1 MTAVIYPV
9 ILPVPA
15 EVQHLPPKQRVQ
27 SLSDCARQALAL
39 SAERL
44 GVRLGPLDKDDRGAP
59 IPCHGH
65 FWSLSHKPDYV
76 GGVVAPAAIGLDIE
90 RLRPCSAGLRRKTAD
105 AAEWALM
112 GHDDLQTTFFRYW
125 TAKEAVLKTRGEGLR
140 DLSRC
145 RIDHIL
151 GPTRLRVDYAGKTWT
166 VEHFFFEGHVA
177 AVAAGRFRVEW
188 TLAHPGANAGSPQGR
203 FS

>member
-1 MTAVIYPV
+1 MPAVIYPV

-15 EVQHLPPKQRVQ
+15 EVQHLPPRQLVQ

-44 GVRLGPLDKDDRGAP
+44 GVRLGPLEKDDRGSP
-59 IPCHGH
+59 IPCHGN

-112 GHDDLQTTFFRYW
+112 SHGDVQTTFFRYW
-125 TAKEAVLKTRGEGLR
+125 TAKEAVLKARGEGLR

-145 RIDHIL
+145 RIAHIL
-151 GPTRLRVDYAGKTWT
+151 DPTRLLVDYAGKTWT

-177 AVAAGRFRVEW
+177 AIAAGGLGVEW
-188 TLAHPGANAGSPQGR
+188 TLARPG
-203 FS
+203 

>member
-1 MTAVIYPV
+1 MSAVIYPV

-15 EVQHLPPKQRVQ
+15 EVQHLPPRQRVQ
-27 SLSDCARQALAL
+27 SLSACARQALAR

-44 GVRLGPLDKDDRGAP
+44 GVRLGPLEKDDRGAP
-59 IPCHGH
+59 IPCDGN

-112 GHDDLQTTFFRYW
+112 GHGDVQTTFFRYW
-125 TAKEAVLKTRGEGLR
+125 TAKEAVLKARGEGLR

-145 RIDHIL
+145 RIAHIFD
-151 GPTRLRVDYAGKTWT
+151 PTRLRVDYAGKTWT

-177 AVAAGRFRVEW
+177 AIAAGGLRVEW
-188 TLAHPGANAGSPQGR
+188 TLARPG
-203 FS
+203 

>member
-15 EVQHLPPKQRVQ
+15 EVQQLSPKQRVK
-27 SLSDCARQALAL
+27 SLSELARQALSL
-39 SAERL
+39 SAGRL
-44 GVRLGPLDKDDRGAP
+44 GVRLGALEKDDRGAP
-59 IPCHGH
+59 IPSHGN

-76 GGVVAPAAIGLDIE
+76 GGVVAPAAVGLDIE

-112 GHDDLQTTFFRYW
+112 GHGDVQTTFFRYW
-125 TAKEAVLKTRGEGLR
+125 TAKEAVLKARGEGLR

-151 GPTRLRVDYAGKTWT
+151 DPTRLRVDYAGQTWS

-177 AVAAGRFRVEW
+177 AIAGGFRVEW
-188 TLAHPGANAGSPQGR
+188 ILTRAG
-203 FS
+203 

>member
-1 MTAVIYPV
+1 MPAVIYPV

-15 EVQHLPPKQRVQ
+15 EVQHLPPRQRVQ

-44 GVRLGPLDKDDRGAP
+44 GVRLGPLEKDDRGAP
-59 IPCHGH
+59 IPCHGN

-112 GHDDLQTTFFRYW
+112 SHGDVQTTFFRYW
-125 TAKEAVLKTRGEGLR
+125 TAKEAVLKARGEGLR

-145 RIDHIL
+145 RIAHIL
-151 GPTRLRVDYAGKTWT
+151 DPTRLLVDYAGKTWT

-177 AVAAGRFRVEW
+177 AIAAGGLGVEW
-188 TLAHPGANAGSPQGR
+188 TLARPG
-203 FS
+203 

>member
-1 MTAVIYPV
+1 
-9 ILPVPA
+9 
-15 EVQHLPPKQRVQ
+15 VQ

-44 GVRLGPLDKDDRGAP
+44 GVRLGPLEKDDRGAP
-59 IPCHGH
+59 IPCHGN

-112 GHDDLQTTFFRYW
+112 SHGDAQTTFFRYW
-125 TAKEAVLKTRGEGLR
+125 TAKEAVLKARGEGLR

-145 RIDHIL
+145 RIAHIL
-151 GPTRLRVDYAGKTWT
+151 DPTRLRVDYAGKTWT

-177 AVAAGRFRVEW
+177 AIAAGGLGVEW
-188 TLAHPGANAGSPQGR
+188 TLACPG
-203 FS
+203 

>member
-15 EVQHLPPKQRVQ
+15 QVHHLPPKQRVQ

-39 SAERL
+39 SAGRL
-44 GVRLGPLDKDDRGAP
+44 GVRLGPLEKDDRGAP
-59 IPCHGH
+59 IPCHGN

-90 RLRPCSAGLRRKTAD
+90 RLRPCSAGLRCKTAD

-112 GHDDLQTTFFRYW
+112 GHGDVQTIFFRYW
-125 TAKEAVLKTRGEGLR
+125 TAKEAVLKARGEGLR

-145 RIDHIL
+145 RIDHIVD
-151 GPTRLRVDYAGKTWT
+151 PTHLRVDYAGNTWT

-177 AVAAGRFRVEW
+177 AVTAGGFRVEW
-188 TLAHPGANAGSPQGR
+188 TLARPG
-203 FS
+203 

>member
-9 ILPVPA
+9 ILPVPP
-15 EVQHLPPKQRVQ
+15 EVQHLPPQQRVK
-27 SLSDCARQALAL
+27 SLSACARQALAL

-44 GVRLGPLDKDDRGAP
+44 GVRLGPLEKDDRGAP

-151 GPTRLRVDYAGKTWT
+151 GPTRLRVGYAGKTWT

-177 AVAAGRFRVEW
+177 AVAAGGFRVEW
-188 TLAHPGANAGSPQGR
+188 TLAHPE
-203 FS
+203 

>member
-1 MTAVIYPV
+1 MPAVIYPV

-27 SLSDCARQALAL
+27 SLSDYARQALTL

-44 GVRLGPLDKDDRGAP
+44 GVRLGPLEKDDRGAP
-59 IPCHGH
+59 IPCDGN

-90 RLRPCSAGLRRKTAD
+90 RLRHCSAGLRRKTAD

-112 GHDDLQTTFFRYW
+112 GHGDVQTTFFRYW
-125 TAKEAVLKTRGEGLR
+125 TAKEAVLKARGEGLR

-145 RIDHIL
+145 RIARIL

-177 AVAAGRFRVEW
+177 AVAAGGFRVEW
-188 TLAHPGANAGSPQGR
+188 TLARPG
-203 FS
+203 

>member
-1 MTAVIYPV
+1 MPAAIYPV

-15 EVQHLPPKQRVQ
+15 ELQHLPPRQRVR

-44 GVRLGPLDKDDRGAP
+44 GVRLSPLEKDDRGAP
-59 IPCHGH
+59 LPCNGN

-90 RLRPCSAGLRRKTAD
+90 KLRTCSAGLRRKTAD

-112 GHDDLQTTFFRYW
+112 GHGDVQTTFFRYW
-125 TAKEAVLKTRGEGLR
+125 TAKEAVLKARGEGLR

-145 RIDHIL
+145 RIAHIL
-151 GPTRLRVDYAGKTWT
+151 DPTRLRVDYAGRTWT

-177 AVAAGRFRVEW
+177 AVAAGGFRVEW
-188 TLAHPGANAGSPQGR
+188 TLARLG
-203 FS
+203 

>member
-1 MTAVIYPV
+1 MPAVIYPV

-15 EVQHLPPKQRVQ
+15 EIQHLPPKQRVQ
-27 SLSDCARQALAL
+27 ALSACARQALAL
-39 SAERL
+39 SAERF
-44 GVRLGPLDKDDRGAP
+44 GVRLGPLEKDARGAP
-59 IPCHGH
+59 IPCHGN

-112 GHDDLQTTFFRYW
+112 GHGDMQTTFFRYW

-145 RIDHIL
+145 RIAHIL
-151 GPTRLRVDYAGKTWT
+151 DPTRLRVDYAGKTWT
-166 VEHFFFEGHVA
+166 VEHFFFDGHVA
-177 AVAAGRFRVEW
+177 AIAAGGFRVEW
-188 TLAHPGANAGSPQGR
+188 TLARPG
-203 FS
+203 

>member
-1 MTAVIYPV
+1 MTAVVYPV

-15 EVQHLPPKQRVQ
+15 EVLHLSPKQRVK
-27 SLSDCARQALAL
+27 SLSELARQALAL
-39 SAERL
+39 SAGRL
-44 GVRLGPLDKDDRGAP
+44 GVRLGALEKDDRGAP
-59 IPCHGH
+59 IPSHGN

-90 RLRPCSAGLRRKTAD
+90 RLRPCSPGLRRKTAD

-112 GHDDLQTTFFRYW
+112 GHGDVQTTFFRYW
-125 TAKEAVLKTRGEGLR
+125 TAKEAVLKVRGEGLR

-145 RIDHIL
+145 RIEYIL
-151 GPTRLRVDYAGKTWT
+151 DATHLRVDYAGKTWS

-177 AVAAGRFRVEW
+177 AVAGGGFRVEW
-188 TLAHPGANAGSPQGR
+188 TLARPG
-203 FS
+203 

>member
-1 MTAVIYPV
+1 MPAVIYPV

-15 EVQHLPPKQRVQ
+15 EVQHLPPHQRVR

-44 GVRLGPLDKDDRGAP
+44 GVRLGPLEKDDRGAP
-59 IPCHGH
+59 IPCHGN

-112 GHDDLQTTFFRYW
+112 SHGDVQTTFFRYW
-125 TAKEAVLKTRGEGLR
+125 TAKEAVLKARGEGLR

-145 RIDHIL
+145 RIAHIL
-151 GPTRLRVDYAGKTWT
+151 DPTRLRVDYAGKTWT

-177 AVAAGRFRVEW
+177 AIAAGGLGVEW
-188 TLAHPGANAGSPQGR
+188 TLACPG
-203 FS
+203 

>member
-1 MTAVIYPV
+1 MPAVIYPV

-15 EVQHLPPKQRVQ
+15 EVKQLPPKQRVQ

-39 SAERL
+39 SAGRL
-44 GVRLGPLDKDDRGAP
+44 GIRLGPLEKDDRGAP
-59 IPCHGH
+59 IPCHGN

-90 RLRPCSAGLRRKTAD
+90 KLRPCSPALRRKAAD
-105 AAEWALM
+105 AAEWVLM
-112 GHDDLQTTFFRYW
+112 GHGDVQTTFFRYW
-125 TAKEAVLKTRGEGLR
+125 TAKEAVLKARGEGLR

-151 GPTRLRVDYAGKTWT
+151 DPTHLRVDYAGKTWT

-177 AVAAGRFRVEW
+177 AIAAGGFRVEW
-188 TLAHPGANAGSPQGR
+188 TLARPG
-203 FS
+203 

>member
-1 MTAVIYPV
+1 MPAVIYPV

-15 EVQHLPPKQRVQ
+15 ELQHLPPRQRVR

-44 GVRLGPLDKDDRGAP
+44 GVRLGPLEKDDRGAP
-59 IPCHGH
+59 VPCDGN

-90 RLRPCSAGLRRKTAD
+90 KLRPCSAGLRRKTAD

-112 GHDDLQTTFFRYW
+112 GQGDVQTTFFRYW
-125 TAKEAVLKTRGEGLR
+125 TAKEAVLKARGEGLR

-145 RIDHIL
+145 RIAHIL
-151 GPTRLRVDYAGKTWT
+151 DPTRLRVDYAGKTWT

-177 AVAAGRFRVEW
+177 AVAAGGLRVEW
-188 TLAHPGANAGSPQGR
+188 TLARTG
-203 FS
+203 

>member
-15 EVQHLPPKQRVQ
+15 EVQHLSPKQRVQ

-44 GVRLGPLDKDDRGAP
+44 GVRLGPLEKDDRGAP

-90 RLRPCSAGLRRKTAD
+90 RLRPCSEGLRRKTAD

-151 GPTRLRVDYAGKTWT
+151 GPTRLRVGYAGKTWT

-188 TLAHPGANAGSPQGR
+188 TLAHPG
-203 FS
+203 

>member
-1 MTAVIYPV
+1 MPAVIYPV

-44 GVRLGPLDKDDRGAP
+44 GVRLGPLEKDDRGAP
-59 IPCHGH
+59 IPCRGN

-90 RLRPCSAGLRRKTAD
+90 RLRHCSAGLRRKTAD

-112 GHDDLQTTFFRYW
+112 GHGDVQTTFFRYW
-125 TAKEAVLKTRGEGLR
+125 TAKEAVLKAQGEGLR
-140 DLSRC
+140 GLSRC
-145 RIDHIL
+145 RIDHIFDS
-151 GPTRLRVDYAGKTWT
+151 TRLQVDYAGDAWT

-177 AVAAGRFRVEW
+177 AVTTGGFRVEW
-188 TLAHPGANAGSPQGR
+188 TLARPG
-203 FS
+203 

>member
-1 MTAVIYPV
+1 MPAVIYPV

-15 EVQHLPPKQRVQ
+15 EVQHLPPRQRVK

-44 GVRLGPLDKDDRGAP
+44 GVRLGPLEKDDRGAP
-59 IPCHGH
+59 VPCDGN

-90 RLRPCSAGLRRKTAD
+90 KLRPCSAGLRRKTAD

-112 GHDDLQTTFFRYW
+112 GHGDVQTTFFRYW
-125 TAKEAVLKTRGEGLR
+125 TAKEAVLKARGEGLR

-145 RIDHIL
+145 RIAHIFN
-151 GPTRLRVDYAGKTWT
+151 PTRLRVDYAGRTWT

-177 AVAAGRFRVEW
+177 AVAAGGLRVEW
-188 TLAHPGANAGSPQGR
+188 TLARPG
-203 FS
+203 

>member
-1 MTAVIYPV
+1 MPAVIYPV

-15 EVQHLPPKQRVQ
+15 EVQHLPPRQRVQ
-27 SLSDCARQALAL
+27 SLSACARQALTL

-44 GVRLGPLDKDDRGAP
+44 GVRLGPLEKDDRGAP
-59 IPCHGH
+59 IPCDGN

-112 GHDDLQTTFFRYW
+112 GHGDVQTTFFRYW
-125 TAKEAVLKTRGEGLR
+125 TAKEAVLKARGEGLR

-145 RIDHIL
+145 RIAHIL
-151 GPTRLRVDYAGKTWT
+151 DPTRLRVDYAGKTWT

-177 AVAAGRFRVEW
+177 AVAAGGLRVEW
-188 TLAHPGANAGSPQGR
+188 TLARTG
-203 FS
+203 

>member
-1 MTAVIYPV
+1 MPAVIYPV

-15 EVQHLPPKQRVQ
+15 EVQHLPPRQRVQ

-44 GVRLGPLDKDDRGAP
+44 GVRLGPLEKDDRGSP
-59 IPCHGH
+59 IPCHGN

-90 RLRPCSAGLRRKTAD
+90 KLRPCSAGLRRKTAD

-112 GHDDLQTTFFRYW
+112 SHGDVQTTFFRYW
-125 TAKEAVLKTRGEGLR
+125 TAKEAVLKARGEGLR

-145 RIDHIL
+145 RIAHIL
-151 GPTRLRVDYAGKTWT
+151 DPTRLRVDYAGETWT

-177 AVAAGRFRVEW
+177 AITAGGLGVEW
-188 TLAHPGANAGSPQGR
+188 TLARPG
-203 FS
+203 

>member
-1 MTAVIYPV
+1 MTAVVYPV

-15 EVQHLPPKQRVQ
+15 EVQHLSPKQRVT
-27 SLSDCARQALAL
+27 SLSELARQALAL
-39 SAERL
+39 SAGRL
-44 GVRLGPLDKDDRGAP
+44 GVRLGPLEKDERGAP
-59 IPCHGH
+59 IPCHGL

-90 RLRPCSAGLRRKTAD
+90 RLRPCSPGLRRKTAD

-112 GHDDLQTTFFRYW
+112 GHGDLQTTFFRYW
-125 TAKEAVLKTRGEGLR
+125 TAKEAVLKARGEGLR

-145 RIDHIL
+145 RIEHIL
-151 GPTRLRVDYAGKTWT
+151 DATRLGVDYAGEIWA

-177 AVAAGRFRVEW
+177 AVAGEFRVEW
-188 TLAHPGANAGSPQGR
+188 TLARPG
-203 FS
+203 

>member
-15 EVQHLPPKQRVQ
+15 EVHYLPPRQRVR

-39 SAERL
+39 SADRL
-44 GVRLGPLDKDDRGAP
+44 GVRLGPLEKDDRGAP

-76 GGVVAPAAIGLDIE
+76 GGVVAPAPIGLDIE
-90 RLRPCSAGLRRKTAD
+90 RLRPCSAGLRRKTAG

-112 GHDDLQTTFFRYW
+112 GRGDVQTTFFRYW
-125 TAKEAVLKTRGEGLR
+125 TAKEAVLKIRGEGLR

-145 RIDHIL
+145 RIELIL
-151 GPTRLRVDYAGKTWT
+151 DPTHLRVDYAGESWT

-177 AVAAGRFRVEW
+177 AVAGVGFRLEW
-188 TLAHPGANAGSPQGR
+188 TLARPG
-203 FS
+203 

>member
-1 MTAVIYPV
+1 MPAVIYPV

-15 EVQHLPPKQRVQ
+15 EVQHLPPRQRVR

-44 GVRLGPLDKDDRGAP
+44 GVRLGPLEKDDRGAP
-59 IPCHGH
+59 VPCDGN

-112 GHDDLQTTFFRYW
+112 GHGDVQTTFFRYW
-125 TAKEAVLKTRGEGLR
+125 TAKEAVLKARGEGLR

-145 RIDHIL
+145 RIAHIFD
-151 GPTRLRVDYAGKTWT
+151 PTRLRVDYAGRTWT

-177 AVAAGRFRVEW
+177 AVAAGGLRVEW
-188 TLAHPGANAGSPQGR
+188 TLARTG
-203 FS
+203 

>member
-9 ILPVPA
+9 ILPVPP

-39 SAERL
+39 SAKRL
-44 GVRLGPLDKDDRGAP
+44 GVRLGPLEKDDRGAP
-59 IPCHGH
+59 IPCDGN

-112 GHDDLQTTFFRYW
+112 GHGDVQTTFFRYW
-125 TAKEAVLKTRGEGLR
+125 TAKEAVLKARGEGLR

-145 RIDHIL
+145 RIAHIL
-151 GPTRLRVDYAGKTWT
+151 DPTRLRVDYAGKTWI
-166 VEHFFFEGHVA
+166 VEHFFFDGHVA
-177 AVAAGRFRVEW
+177 AIAAGGFRVEW
-188 TLAHPGANAGSPQGR
+188 TLARPG
-203 FS
+203 

>member
-9 ILPVPA
+9 ILPVPP
-15 EVQHLPPKQRVQ
+15 EVQRLRPKQRVQ

-44 GVRLGPLDKDDRGAP
+44 GVRLGPLEKDDRGAP
-59 IPCHGH
+59 VPCRGN

-90 RLRPCSAGLRRKTAD
+90 RLRPCSAGLRCKTAD
-105 AAEWALM
+105 VAEWAP
-112 GHDDLQTTFFRYW
+112 GPRRFQTTFFRYW
-125 TAKEAVLKTRGEGLR
+125 TAKEAVLKARGEGLR

-151 GPTRLRVDYAGKTWT
+151 DPAHLRVDYAGETWT

-177 AVAAGRFRVEW
+177 AVAAGGFRVEW
-188 TLAHPGANAGSPQGR
+188 TLARSG
-203 FS
+203 

>member
-1 MTAVIYPV
+1 MPAVIYPV

-15 EVQHLPPKQRVQ
+15 EVQHLPPRQRVQ

-44 GVRLGPLDKDDRGAP
+44 GVRLGPLEKDDRGSP
-59 IPCHGH
+59 IPCHGN

-112 GHDDLQTTFFRYW
+112 SHGDVQTTFFRYW
-125 TAKEAVLKTRGEGLR
+125 TAKEAVLKARGEGLR

-145 RIDHIL
+145 RIAHIL
-151 GPTRLRVDYAGKTWT
+151 DPTRLLVDYAGKTWT

-177 AVAAGRFRVEW
+177 AIAAGGLGVEW
-188 TLAHPGANAGSPQGR
+188 TLARPG
-203 FS
+203 

>member
-1 MTAVIYPV
+1 MPAVIYPV

-27 SLSDCARQALAL
+27 SLSACARQALAL

-44 GVRLGPLDKDDRGAP
+44 GVRLGPLEKDDRVAP
-59 IPCHGH
+59 IPCDGN

-112 GHDDLQTTFFRYW
+112 GHGDVQTTFFRYW
-125 TAKEAVLKTRGEGLR
+125 TAKEAVLKARGEGLR

-145 RIDHIL
+145 RIAHIL
-151 GPTRLRVDYAGKTWT
+151 DPTRLRVDYAGKTWT

-177 AVAAGRFRVEW
+177 AVAAGGFHVEW
-188 TLAHPGANAGSPQGR
+188 TLTRPG
-203 FS
+203 